1 MHKMH
6 REKGRARMNTDQ
18 VRHFVAVARTG
29 SVTAAAREQHISQPA
44 LSRSIQHLEEELGTA
59 LFDRRKNSL
68 SLSRVGRELL
78 PHAEEILAA
87 ERRMRQAAL
96 DASRR
101 ERVLRVGTIAPAPLW
116 YLTSLIV
123 ERMPGALVSSE
134 MVGDEADVER
144 ALFDSLIDLAICTR
158 EAPGMRS
165 VLLMRESLYLS
176 APKDHPLAQRE
187 SVGFEDLDGET
198 FLLYGGIG
206 FWGDMHRRTTP
217 HAHMVVQ
224 EDREVW
230 RQLMRTTR
238 MLGFSSDAP
247 VLMRPDVAGEGSGA
261 EGTVERVFVPI
272 RDPEAHATFHLC
284 VREDSYE
291 AGGLVREVM
300 DLVDGL
306 DAGTTGGP
314 GARA

>member
-1 MHKMH
+1 M
-6 REKGRARMNTDQ
+6 
-18 VRHFVAVARTG
+18 
-29 SVTAAAREQHISQPA
+29 
-44 LSRSIQHLEEELGTA
+44 
-59 LFDRRKNSL
+59 
-68 SLSRVGRELL
+68 SLSRVGCELL
-78 PHAEEILAA
+78 PHAEELIAA

-116 YLTSLIV
+116 FLTSLIV

-158 EAPGMRS
+158 EAPGMHS

-187 SVGFEDLDGET
+187 DVGFEELDGET

-206 FWGDMHRRTTP
+206 FWDDMHRRMTP

-247 VLMRPDVAGEGSGA
+247 VLMRPDVAGEGPGG
-261 EGTVERVFVPI
+261 EGVVERALVPI

-284 VREDSYE
+284 AREDSSE
-291 AGGLVREVM
+291 AGGLVRTVV

-306 DAGTTGGP
+306 RAGAKGTK

>member
-1 MHKMH
+1 M
-6 REKGRARMNTDQ
+6 
-18 VRHFVAVARTG
+18 
-29 SVTAAAREQHISQPA
+29 S
-44 LSRSIQHLEEELGTA
+44 
-59 LFDRRKNSL
+59 LFDRGKNSL
-68 SLSRVGRELL
+68 ALNRVGRELL
-78 PHAEEILAA
+78 PHAEELLAA
-87 ERRMRQAAL
+87 ERRMRQSSL

-144 ALFDSLIDLAICTR
+144 ALFDFLIDPAICTR
-158 EAPGMRS
+158 EASGMRS

-187 SVGFEDLDGET
+187 SVSFEDLDGET
-198 FLLYGGIG
+198 FLLFGGIG

-247 VLMRPDVAGEGSGA
+247 VLVRPDVAGAGA
-261 EGTVERVFVPI
+261 SDDDQVERVFVPI
-272 RDPEAHATFHLC
+272 RDPEAHTTFYLC
-284 VREDSYE
+284 VREDAY
-291 AGGLVREVM
+291 ADGGLVRSVI
-300 DLVDGL
+300 DLVEGL
-306 DAGTTGGP
+306 GEGVP
-314 GARA
+314 GVRA

>member
-1 MHKMH
+1 MHKAH
-6 REKGRARMNTDQ
+6 CGKAARMNTDQ

-44 LSRSIQHLEEELGTA
+44 LSRSVQHLEEDLGVA
-59 LFDRRKNSL
+59 LFDRGKNSL
-68 SLSRVGRELL
+68 ALNRVGRELL
-78 PHAEEILAA
+78 PHAEELLAA
-87 ERRMRQAAL
+87 ERRMRQASL

-187 SVGFEDLDGET
+187 SVSFADLDGET
-198 FLLYGGIG
+198 FLLFGGIG
-206 FWGDMHRRTTP
+206 FWGDMHRRMTP
-217 HAHMVVQ
+217 HARMVVQ

-247 VLMRPDVAGEGSGA
+247 VLMRPDVAGAGAGGEGQ
-261 EGTVERVFVPI
+261 VERVFVPI
-272 RDPEAHATFHLC
+272 RDPEAHATFYLC
-284 VREDSYE
+284 AREDAY
-291 AGGLVREVM
+291 ADGGLVRAVT
-300 DLVDGL
+300 DVVRGL
-306 DAGTTGGP
+306 GASAAGADA
-314 GARA
+314 